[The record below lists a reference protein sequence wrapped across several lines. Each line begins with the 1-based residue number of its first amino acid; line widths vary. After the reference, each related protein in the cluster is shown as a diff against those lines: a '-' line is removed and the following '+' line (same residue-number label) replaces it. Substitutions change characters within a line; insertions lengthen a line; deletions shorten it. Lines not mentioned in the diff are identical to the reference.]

1 MNEIASFAIQN
12 VPKEVSSTKADKR
25 DVKKNRCQ
33 EKRKHEEE
41 LT

>member
-1 MNEIASFAIQN
+1 
-12 VPKEVSSTKADKR
+12 VPKEVLRTKADKR
-25 DVKKNRCQ
+25 DVKKNRCP